1 MAPIPVWSG
10 NLQLSLVLVPV
21 RMFPATSSEG
31 AIAFRMIHEPSGKP
45 IKYLKGVETEQ
56 GFEEVREEEIIKGYE
71 HTKGHH
77 VLIKPEELDELKLE
91 AKHTIDMARFVD
103 RDEIDS
109 RYFEKPYYLLPD
121 GDSAD
126 EGYVVLRDALAKS
139 KKLAIGQL
147 IMHGREHLVGITAH
161 KKGLMLLILRYQD
174 ELRKSETYFDN
185 IDTKVDDSAVK
196 LAVNLVEQELG
207 KFEPEKMPNEY
218 ARAITGLSR
227 PRSSSVRRR
236 LRSRLRSARRPRS
249 STSWTRLRRA
259 CRRRGRR
266 KSKTQCVSGW
276 ANPRRRIKS
285 LLHRHGHGLRHGAR
299 LVAFTGTDKLPA
311 HFAAQAG
318 DVFLASHFDYDAAIA
333 VEDVKL
339 QKLSSALSAFVR
351 CRRVTEISNRNL
363 PNKSVDR
370 VLIMFSHSEMA
381 MGRLYDLP
389 YSVELWDEQ
398 DRHVEELIAVDR

>member
-10 NLQLSLVLVPV
+10 NLRLSLVLVPV

-45 IKYLKGVETEQ
+45 IKYLKGVETDQ
-56 GFEEVREEEIIKGYE
+56 GFEEVPEEEIIKGYE

-91 AKHTIDMARFVD
+91 AKHTIDMARFVN

-126 EGYVVLRDALAKS
+126 EGYVVLRDALGKN

-174 ELRKSETYFDN
+174 ALRKPDSYFDS
-185 IDTKVDDSAVK
+185 IDTRVDDSAVK
-196 LAVNLVEQELG
+196 LAVDLVEQESG

-218 ARAITGLSR
+218 ARAVHELVQAKIEQRAPEVEIETEKREAPKVVNIMDALKKSMPAKGQTKVR
-227 PRSSSVRRR
+227 GSVRKRMGKAAPKE
-236 LRSRLRSARRPRS
+236 LARAAK
-249 STSWTRLRRA
+249 RA
-259 CRRRGRR
+259 
-266 KSKTQCVSGW
+266 K
-276 ANPRRRIKS
+276 P
-285 LLHRHGHGLRHGAR
+285 
-299 LVAFTGTDKLPA
+299 TGT
-311 HFAAQAG
+311 
-318 DVFLASHFDYDAAIA
+318 
-333 VEDVKL
+333 
-339 QKLSSALSAFVR
+339 
-351 CRRVTEISNRNL
+351 RR
-363 PNKSVDR
+363 SV
-370 VLIMFSHSEMA
+370 H
-381 MGRLYDLP
+381 
-389 YSVELWDEQ
+389 
-398 DRHVEELIAVDR
+398 